1 MLVRHTSEIRQDV
14 VEMEGAERVRIR
26 WLIAGED
33 GAPTFAMRE
42 FEVDPGGHTP
52 YHSHAWEHE
61 VYVLA
66 GNGIIRSE
74 DGEEPFGPGHVVFVP
89 GGERHGFVN
98 TGPETLRFLCLVPHH
113 CDG

>member
-1 MLVRHTSEIRQDV
+1 MLVRHTREVRQDD
-14 VEMEGAERVRIR
+14 VEMEGAERVRVR

-42 FEVDPGGHTP
+42 FEVAPGGHTP

-66 GNGIIRSE
+66 GAGVVRSGGTE
-74 DGEEPFGPGHVVFVP
+74 TPLGPGHVVFVP
-89 GGERHGFVN
+89 GGEPHGFVN
-98 TGPETLRFLCLVPHH
+98 TGHQTLRFLCLVPHTST
-113 CDG
+113 